1 MGWAQYRVTAGS
13 HSSRTIA
20 LFSRCDSQ
28 PIRRSFFGEKSLPEA
43 CIALLFWVFRT
54 GPPRSSW
61 AGISS
66 TLPGTAGKSSTQIGR
81 KIGAICRSAQ
91 ETRRMVDLAASRHF
105 SMEASMGIPII
116 RLSERWDWV
125 VGGTKFDL
133 GTRTSRRPELGSC
146 YSSQG
151 THVGGLWLAA
161 PERWHRQRG

>member
-1 MGWAQYRVTAGS
+1 MRISDWSSYVCYADLMCLAQYRVTEVS
-13 HSSRTIA
+13 HSSRIIA
-20 LFSRCDSQ
+20 FFLRGDSQ

-105 SMEASMGIPII
+105 SMEASS
-116 RLSERWDWV
+116 SEEH
-125 VGGTKFDL
+125 
-133 GTRTSRRPELGSC
+133 TSELQSLMRNSYAIFC
-146 YSSQG
+146 LQKK
-151 THVGGLWLAA
+151 TT
-161 PERWHRQRG
+161 